1 MAEPFLGQIL
11 LVPYNFA
18 PKGWAFCQ
26 GQLLPI
32 AQYTA
37 LFSLIGNTYGGD
49 GETNFALPDLRGRVA
64 LSSGQGPGQS
74 NYNLGQT
81 GGAETTTLTINQMPS
96 HSHRALAAHEPPN
109 KDHCAGNAL
118 ANFHGYS
125 TATPSA
131 PMNAGMIQPS
141 GGAAHS
147 ESSALSH
154 AQLHHRSLRHFPVA
168 RLAEHCG

>member
-18 PKGWAFCQ
+18 PSGWALCQ
-26 GQLLPI
+26 GQILPI
-32 AQYTA
+32 AQNTA
-37 LFSLIGNTYGGD
+37 LFSLIGTTYGGD
-49 GETNFALPDLRGRVA
+49 GKTTFALPDLRGRVA

-96 HSHRALAAHEPPN
+96 HSHRALAVDEHPN

-118 ANFHGYS
+118 ANFNGYN
-125 TATPSA
+125 TATPAA

-141 GGAAHS
+141 GGGQPIPNLQPYLTLNYII
-147 ESSALSH
+147 ALRGIYPS
-154 AQLHHRSLRHFPVA
+154 R
-168 RLAEHCG
+168 G